1 MGYRPGRPTKS
12 DKPSG
17 RKAEKQSLHPYLSFL
32 PPAYPGLPGPSPP
45 TRATG
50 LPRSC
55 TLGNTPTVFCPCT
68 PTRFSPKGRGSGLL
82 LSRLADGLKLQHND
96 KGSGTNFPVGKP
108 VLNWEGRGPR
118 KVCVCVCVSH
128 CVCVCVC
135 VCVCLS
141 LCSCV
146 RACVCICHCVCLC
159 VWLCVCVCVCVCV
172 CTVKQEVCSCSS
184 EVLRVIFKV
193 KTLSAPQGHLRTP
206 GLQFS
211 KESWFSGARSE
222 L

>member
-96 KGSGTNFPVGKP
+96 KGSGTNLPVGKP

-128 CVCVCVC
+128 CVY
-135 VCVCLS
+135 
-141 LCSCV
+141 
-146 RACVCICHCVCLC
+146 ICHCVKY
-159 VWLCVCVCVCVCV
+159 V
-172 CTVKQEVCSCSS
+172 TVSVYVSLFVTAITRQEFIYSTSQKLNQCH
-184 EVLRVIFKV
+184 
-193 KTLSAPQGHLRTP
+193 G
-206 GLQFS
+206 
-211 KESWFSGARSE
+211 WFSPPLKAGRLPRFSHSS
-222 L
+222 